1 MKLWSALSRMTSR
14 TARTSPE
21 SDCGCPD
28 SPRDADLSA
37 AVTALGAKLARTD
50 GRADAAEFDSFV
62 QAFPPEPR
70 AARDVRRLFALAGG
84 TTLGFEAY
92 ARQIGKR
99 YGRCPNILERIVD
112 GLFHVAKS
120 DGAVS
125 RDELAYLERV
135 AELMGLS
142 PLSFRRLR
150 ADHLGAPANDP
161 YRVLDVAPDASDEA
175 VRAAWKRA
183 LTEHHPDKAAGRGLA
198 AELIEAAQ
206 QRTSAINAAFDA
218 VMRER
223 QAFMGAA

>member
-1 MKLWSALSRMTSR
+1 
-14 TARTSPE
+14 
-21 SDCGCPD
+21 
-28 SPRDADLSA
+28 
-37 AVTALGAKLARTD
+37 
-50 GRADAAEFDSFV
+50 
-62 QAFPPEPR
+62 
-70 AARDVRRLFALAGG
+70 VRRLFALAGG

-99 YGRCPNILERIVD
+99 YGRCPDILERIVD

-120 DGAVS
+120 DGTVS

-135 AELMGLS
+135 AELMGLP

-175 VRAAWKRA
+175 VRAAWKAA
-183 LTEHHPDKAAGRGLA
+183 LREHHPDKAAGRGLA
-198 AELIEAAQ
+198 ADLIEAAQ

-223 QAFMGAA
+223 QAFAGAA